1 MILKFAQDIEP
12 SPWYYYKLDLKLGGN
27 PQERKKS
34 RSPLRDNNVIDD
46 WDEVQLVNCDLSF
59 SKSLSHEMILGCQTR
74 RALRIVMG

>member
-34 RSPLRDNNVIDD
+34 PLRDNNVIDD
-46 WDEVQLVNCDLSF
+46 WDEVQLVDWDLSF
-59 SKSLSHEMILGCQTR
+59 SKSLIHEMILGCQTR
-74 RALRIVMG
+74 RALRILMG